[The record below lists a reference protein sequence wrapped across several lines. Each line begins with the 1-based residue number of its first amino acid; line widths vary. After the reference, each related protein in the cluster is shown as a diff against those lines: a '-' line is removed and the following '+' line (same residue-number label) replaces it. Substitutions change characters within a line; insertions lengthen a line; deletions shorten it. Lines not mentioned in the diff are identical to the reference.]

1 MELLEPDQR
10 FEKSAL
16 RRGWLVVLLIMVIFI
31 VLTKV
36 FPAGEA
42 PDRAPP
48 APLTGVAAPSH

>member
-1 MELLEPDQR
+1 MELLEPEQR

-16 RRGWLVVLLIMVIFI
+16 RRGWLLVLVVMVIFI

-36 FPAGEA
+36 FPAREA

-48 APLTGVAAPSH
+48 VPLTGVTAPSH